1 MKQLAYVLYGIIYNI
16 CRVFPVKEK
25 KVVLFMIHNSRF
37 AGNLRF
43 VYEEMK
49 SRDAG
54 FQFVVVSKKQLFS
67 VSGNRWQRIF
77 GKIKG
82 GLYFYL
88 VLNYHLATA
97 GYIFLNDNFLPLAY
111 MKVSPKTKVVQL
123 WHGVGAFKR
132 FGLTTENRREVR
144 RCVEKGNK
152 KVTHLFVSSSQ
163 IISYYEEAMGI
174 PRERIFP
181 DGIPVT
187 DYYFD
192 EEKKAEGRKHF
203 YEQYPQLA
211 GKKLLL
217 YTPTFRQSPE
227 ENAGI
232 WEHFDCSR
240 IKEGLGEDWALLVRR
255 HPQIAMPEKEMPEG
269 CYDVTSYAD
278 SKELYV
284 AADVLVNDYS
294 STVVE
299 YALLQKPVVLFAYD
313 LEEYDRGFYRD
324 YRENAPGEIVTSQ
337 EELIKAVKEENKD
350 MKKLQH
356 FQKMQY
362 DTMDGGA
369 SRRVVDRVL
378 DGKA

>member
-1 MKQLAYVLYGIIYNI
+1 MQD
-16 CRVFPVKEK
+16 FPCKRK

-49 SRDAG
+49 SREEG

-67 VSGNRWQRIF
+67 ASGNRWQRLF

-82 GLYFYL
+82 GFYFYL

-111 MKVSPKTKVVQL
+111 MKVSPKTKIVQL

-132 FGLTTENRREVR
+132 FGLTTESRPEVR
-144 RCVEKGNK
+144 HCVEKGNK

-163 IISYYEEAMGI
+163 IVSYYEEAMGI
-174 PRERIFP
+174 PKERIFP

-203 YEQYPQLA
+203 YEQYPQLKE
-211 GKKLLL
+211 KKLLL
-217 YTPTFRQSPE
+217 YTPTFRQSAE

-232 WEHFDCSR
+232 WEHFDCGR

-255 HPQIAMPEKEMPEG
+255 HPQIAMPEGEMPEG

-278 SKELYV
+278 IKELYV

-299 YALLQKPVVLFAYD
+299 YALLQKPIVMFAYD
-313 LEEYDRGFYRD
+313 LAEYDRGFYRD
-324 YRENAPGEIVTSQ
+324 YRENAPGEIVASV
-337 EELIKAVKEENKD
+337 EELIKAVKEENRD
-350 MKKLQH
+350 MEKLRH

-378 DGKA
+378 GGKA